1 MKTSKLNKYLFYIL
15 IIIVILFHYQDI
27 LNLVNNLVRKFLN
40 FLDDGVPNN
49 KKIIEDNRISSIPKK
64 EIKNRIKKV
73 ENDVSIPP
81 NKLIKLGIMYQYGLH
96 DKPTNYQ
103 KSLEYYNKAIDS
115 DLSDKAYYH
124 IGKLYYEGCGDLKP
138 DGLGAID
145 NLLQSLHRGNYY
157 ALLMLGDIY
166 ANGVHPEFQPNKV
179 AAKELYEL
187 IINNADK
194 TELVGTRL
202 KNDAHQKY
210 INLNK
215 MEKDN
220 HNERDGLAYIES
232 FDTDAD
238 SQLPNDIVFQ
248 VRNFLPLDN
257 PLKYQVGANYMKK
270 DGNNGNNYNNNE
282 DRALLKTADS
292 YLQNGFTEITNNGFF
307 GGENVNEQQTIFNSF
322 NNNEVI
328 NTNNGDNN
336 GNNNRNNNRNNTR
349 DNDRN
354 NFMDE
359 IDNIIWNIDIN
370 INNDSQNV
378 HDHNLLDY
386 AVTGINKLKNLYSGN
401 SSNNSNL
408 RDRIVSH
415 LNESSLQEKQ
425 KQNVISVFNKMGTNN
440 KKHSRL
446 NVNELDLL
454 GLTLN
459 RIEDPVNT
467 NSKNNMIENLL
478 LNMSSGVEKNT
489 PVCSTGRMMRVL
501 GALDKTDSENIV
513 ELKPSWAVDEE
524 LSNIVSSI
532 RDKNL
537 QSSGENIQKKYDEGE
552 EDEEI
557 QNLINNIKNDVRNK
571 CTGDYVN
578 NGILSNQELELKLE
592 HLFDN
597 L

>member
-1 MKTSKLNKYLFYIL
+1 
-15 IIIVILFHYQDI
+15 
-27 LNLVNNLVRKFLN
+27 
-40 FLDDGVPNN
+40 
-49 KKIIEDNRISSIPKK
+49 
-64 EIKNRIKKV
+64 
-73 ENDVSIPP
+73 
-81 NKLIKLGIMYQYGLH
+81 
-96 DKPTNYQ
+96 
-103 KSLEYYNKAIDS
+103 
-115 DLSDKAYYH
+115 
-124 IGKLYYEGCGDLKP
+124 
-138 DGLGAID
+138 
-145 NLLQSLHRGNYY
+145 
-157 ALLMLGDIY
+157 
-166 ANGVHPEFQPNKV
+166 
-179 AAKELYEL
+179 
-187 IINNADK
+187 
-194 TELVGTRL
+194 
-202 KNDAHQKY
+202 
-210 INLNK
+210 
-215 MEKDN
+215 
-220 HNERDGLAYIES
+220 
-232 FDTDAD
+232 
-238 SQLPNDIVFQ
+238 
-248 VRNFLPLDN
+248 
-257 PLKYQVGANYMKK
+257 
-270 DGNNGNNYNNNE
+270 NNE

-459 RIEDPVNT
+459 
-467 NSKNNMIENLL
+467 
-478 LNMSSGVEKNT
+478 
-489 PVCSTGRMMRVL
+489 
-501 GALDKTDSENIV
+501 
-513 ELKPSWAVDEE
+513 
-524 LSNIVSSI
+524 
-532 RDKNL
+532 
-537 QSSGENIQKKYDEGE
+537 
-552 EDEEI
+552 
-557 QNLINNIKNDVRNK
+557 
-571 CTGDYVN
+571 
-578 NGILSNQELELKLE
+578 
-592 HLFDN
+592 
-597 L
+597 

>member
-1 MKTSKLNKYLFYIL
+1 
-15 IIIVILFHYQDI
+15 
-27 LNLVNNLVRKFLN
+27 
-40 FLDDGVPNN
+40 
-49 KKIIEDNRISSIPKK
+49 
-64 EIKNRIKKV
+64 
-73 ENDVSIPP
+73 
-81 NKLIKLGIMYQYGLH
+81 
-96 DKPTNYQ
+96 
-103 KSLEYYNKAIDS
+103 
-115 DLSDKAYYH
+115 
-124 IGKLYYEGCGDLKP
+124 
-138 DGLGAID
+138 
-145 NLLQSLHRGNYY
+145 
-157 ALLMLGDIY
+157 
-166 ANGVHPEFQPNKV
+166 
-179 AAKELYEL
+179 
-187 IINNADK
+187 
-194 TELVGTRL
+194 
-202 KNDAHQKY
+202 
-210 INLNK
+210 
-215 MEKDN
+215 
-220 HNERDGLAYIES
+220 
-232 FDTDAD
+232 
-238 SQLPNDIVFQ
+238 
-248 VRNFLPLDN
+248 
-257 PLKYQVGANYMKK
+257 
-270 DGNNGNNYNNNE
+270 
-282 DRALLKTADS
+282 
-292 YLQNGFTEITNNGFF
+292 
-307 GGENVNEQQTIFNSF
+307 
-322 NNNEVI
+322 
-328 NTNNGDNN
+328 
-336 GNNNRNNNRNNTR
+336 
-349 DNDRN
+349 
-354 NFMDE
+354 MDE

-386 AVTGINKLKNLYSGN
+386 AVTGINKLKNLYSEN
-401 SSNNSNL
+401 SGNNSNL

-459 RIEDPVNT
+459 RIEDPVNK

-537 QSSGENIQKKYDEGE
+537 QSSGENIQKKYDEGD

-557 QNLINNIKNDVRNK
+557 QNLINSIKNDVRNK